1 MNAIWGTNF
10 SAQLLDA
17 CRVLFPGALI
27 QQPFLEQ
34 LHQQSLKSAYRS
46 LAKEYHP
53 DSCAGLPDTIRNV
66 ETFRKATAAYE
77 LLSGFVRKRDAI
89 STQHAFRSPGRPLFV
104 TSTHQR
110 PHLQGA
116 HRGFRQRGQFVKPA
130 RNPSEQYYEGPL
142 PTIPLKI
149 GLYLYYR
156 SVVSY
161 EAVVRAIIWQRDM
174 RPPFGELASAWGW
187 LAPCDISVIRSATD
201 IPGLFGERAI
211 QLGLL
216 SEAQARVILTHQ
228 KTLQLPLGS
237 YFVGTGLVGER
248 DLSRYLRELS
258 LHNRETARGNR

>member
-1 MNAIWGTNF
+1 M
-10 SAQLLDA
+10 
-17 CRVLFPGALI
+17 PI

-34 LHQQSLKSAYRS
+34 LHLQSLKSAYRT

-53 DSCAGLPDTIRNV
+53 DSCAGLPDTLRNV
-66 ETFRKATAAYE
+66 DSFRKATAAYE
-77 LLSGFVRKRDAI
+77 LLSGFIRKRDAI
-89 STQHAFRSPGRPLFV
+89 SSQQAYRSPGRPLFV
-104 TSTHQR
+104 ASSQHRT
-110 PHLQGA
+110 HLQA
-116 HRGFRQRGQFVKPA
+116 THRGFRQRGHFVKPA

-156 SVVSY
+156 SVISY

-187 LAPCDISVIRSATD
+187 LAPYDISVIRSATD

-216 SEAQARVILTHQ
+216 SEAQVRVILTHQ
-228 KTLQLPLGS
+228 KTLQLPLGR
-237 YFVGTGLVGER
+237 YFVGTGLVGEGEMG
-248 DLSRYLRELS
+248 RYLRELS
-258 LHNRETARGNR
+258 LHNRQAARKKGNP